1 MPTHHSRDII
11 KKIDFNQNKL
21 IYLHEMLINMS
32 KKPINR
38 LKAVLAEQ
46 NKTNKWL
53 AEQLQK
59 NETTVSRWCTNEVQP
74 SMENL
79 VLIAEILGVD
89 VKELIYSTKK

>member
-1 MPTHHSRDII
+1 
-11 KKIDFNQNKL
+11 
-21 IYLHEMLINMS
+21 MLINMS

>member
-1 MPTHHSRDII
+1 MPTHHPRDII

-53 AEQLQK
+53 SEQLQK

-79 VLIAEILGVD
+79 VLIAETLGVD

>member
-1 MPTHHSRDII
+1 
-11 KKIDFNQNKL
+11 
-21 IYLHEMLINMS
+21 MS

-59 NETTVSRWCTNEVQP
+59 NETTISRWCTNEVQP
-74 SMENL
+74 SMENFI
-79 VLIAEILGVD
+79 LIAEILGID